1 MKPGDP
7 IDGIKE
13 EVEKVEAVP
22 GIMATT
28 ENHAINN
35 NNIVENEGEAEVQK
49 VMGTEEEVI
58 VLTDRGPEKETMTVT
73 GEGEI
78 TTETEIETETG
89 NLAEEEGP
97 QITTTGQNT
106 ESPTLVS
113 PTKEILSADSQVRN
127 NTQRG

>member
-1 MKPGDP
+1 M
-7 IDGIKE
+7 
-13 EVEKVEAVP
+13 EAVP

-58 VLTDRGPEKETMTVT
+58 VLTDRGPEKETMAVT

-113 PTKEILSADSQVRN
+113 PTKEILSADS
-127 NTQRG
+127 